1 MTHRDPVQVLASL
14 RKLTVM
20 LRASRSASPPDP
32 HRVGRQMLGFLH
44 AHVDAIMA
52 FAGGADAGRVVHVD
66 YYRLLDDP
74 TEAMARAHA
83 GLGIDSPAAVRE
95 AVALWQRANPKG
107 ARGANPCALADYGLD
122 EADVVRAFGDYS
134 NRFAIPREAEG
145 LERN

>member
-20 LRASRSASPPDP
+20 LRGSRSASPPDP

-95 AVALWQRANPKG
+95 AVRF
-107 ARGANPCALADYGLD
+107 RSDD
-122 EADVVRAFGDYS
+122 EPVVAMGVDSRS
-134 NRFAIPREAEG
+134 CM
-145 LERN
+145 

>member
-52 FAGGADAGRVVHVD
+52 FADGADAGRVVHVD

-74 TEAMARAHA
+74 AEAMARAHA

>member
-1 MTHRDPVQVLASL
+1 V
-14 RKLTVM
+14 
-20 LRASRSASPPDP
+20 SR
-32 HRVGRQMLGFLH
+32 
-44 AHVDAIMA
+44 
-52 FAGGADAGRVVHVD
+52 GRVLVVED
-66 YYRLLDDP
+66 DAAMRALLFDELGEGGFGVEAAASAA
-74 TEAMARAHA
+74 EAMARVHA